1 MAYKGYQYPLKTITG
16 LTAYLNLVYQ
26 YVLTGMHYG
35 KPKSLTED
43 DIYYSGKNPNT
54 NTSWMPE
61 NQKFGRLNVSKDKVV
76 EIYKKSI
83 AKAETPSHYHDLAK
97 SIARDDWLS
106 DKKWARELYDKA
118 LDSDGS
124 FDDFKKLCT
133 DYLDDKSIF
142 DEEYFEKA
150 FEKALGLKSS
160 ADEYD
165 INSFA
170 DSLKEAGETDKLEKL
185 KEPLNIEIGI
195 THNIEINGD
204 SIFRCSFDIDW
215 NYYEEQTGDEGP
227 ERFEFDYDF
236 KNGVIVNYNYNN
248 AELDYVRIPNPD
260 EEEIWS
266 LWYLGQSGD
275 YMNDDFIHMH
285 GDEISDVEGEH
296 AAEMEEIVKTI
307 NPKVFK
313 ELASAALNRIKGL
326 EGIN

>member
-1 MAYKGYQYPLKTITG
+1 MKHLVQLMDHKLMFYPGT
-16 LTAYLNLVYQ
+16 
-26 YVLTGMHYG
+26 
-35 KPKSLTED
+35 
-43 DIYYSGKNPNT
+43 
-54 NTSWMPE
+54 
-61 NQKFGRLNVSKDKVV
+61 
-76 EIYKKSI
+76 
-83 AKAETPSHYHDLAK
+83 
-97 SIARDDWLS
+97 
-106 DKKWARELYDKA
+106 ELYDKA

-185 KEPLNIEIGI
+185 KESLNIEIGI

-204 SIFRCSFDIDW
+204 SIFRCRFDIDF

-227 ERFEFDYDF
+227 ETFEFDYDF
-236 KNGVIVNYNYNN
+236 KKGVIVNYNYNN
-248 AELDYVRIPNPD
+248 AELDCVRIPYED
-260 EEEIWS
+260 EAEIS
-266 LWYLGQSGD
+266 SCWYLGQSGE
-275 YMNDDFIHMH
+275 YMNDDY
-285 GDEISDVEGEH
+285 ISMQGNGINDVEGEH

-307 NPKVFK
+307 NSKVFK

>member
-1 MAYKGYQYPLKTITG
+1 
-16 LTAYLNLVYQ
+16 
-26 YVLTGMHYG
+26 
-35 KPKSLTED
+35 
-43 DIYYSGKNPNT
+43 
-54 NTSWMPE
+54 
-61 NQKFGRLNVSKDKVV
+61 
-76 EIYKKSI
+76 
-83 AKAETPSHYHDLAK
+83 LAK

-118 LDSDGS
+118 LESDGS
-124 FDDFKKLCT
+124 FDDFQELCM
-133 DYLDDKSIF
+133 DYLDDKKYDRDSIL

-185 KEPLNIEIGI
+185 KESLNIEIGI

-204 SIFRCSFDIDW
+204 SIFRCRFDIDF

-227 ERFEFDYDF
+227 ETFEFDYDF
-236 KNGVIVNYNYNN
+236 KKGVIVNYNYNN
-248 AELDYVRIPNPD
+248 AELDCVRIPYED
-260 EEEIWS
+260 EAEIS
-266 LWYLGQSGD
+266 SCWYLGQSGE
-275 YMNDDFIHMH
+275 YMNDDY
-285 GDEISDVEGEH
+285 ISMQGNGINDVEGEH

-307 NPKVFK
+307 NSKVFK